1 MSKLRVVVAKGASG
15 ALLGSIARRFPAAGD
30 LDISGLDALW
40 GWGNRRILPAA
51 GQIRCS
57 NTRPRAQVATVL
69 SAEATEVRQ
78 QFTGI
83 GGQQVPTRM
92 SAGAVCSR

>member
-1 MSKLRVVVAKGASG
+1 MGASG
-15 ALLGSIARRFPAAGD
+15 ALLGSIARRCAAADD
-30 LDISGLDALW
+30 LDISGLDALR
-40 GWGNRRILPAA
+40 GWGNRRILPTA

-57 NTRPRAQVATVL
+57 NTRPGPQVATVL